1 MTRASLDDQT
11 MTDVSSDL
19 HGKRVL
25 ITGASRGLGQSCA
38 EAFAKTGSKLL
49 LVGRTTGRLAH
60 LKTSLERSEDHQVF
74 VGDLTTLEAIEQ
86 LIAVTEAFGEIDIIL
101 HVMGG
106 GLGRWDPLLSWDD
119 LALLFK
125 TNLAAAAEIN
135 RRLIPRMIE
144 RKTGNIVHV
153 GSIASTEAVGSV
165 GYNSI
170 KAAVA
175 AYTRS
180 LGRTL
185 ASTGV
190 IITGILPGGF
200 WAPDNCMVRFQ
211 QRDPQALEKW
221 IAEREPRKRLGQPEE
236 IIPLM
241 MFLASRKAT
250 MMNGC
255 CVPIDAGEGLTYV
268 VEG

>member
-1 MTRASLDDQT
+1 MKDTLNDQFT
-11 MTDVSSDL
+11 TDLASDL
-19 HGKRVL
+19 RGKRIL

-38 EAFAKTGSKLL
+38 EAFARVGSNVLL
-49 LVGRTTGRLAH
+49 TGRAADRLAQIR
-60 LKTSLERSEDHQVF
+60 SSMERPEDHAVF
-74 VGDLTTLEAIEQ
+74 AGDLTGREVIQQ
-86 LIAVTEAFGEIDIIL
+86 LIEVAGRFGDLDAIL

-106 GLGRWDPLLSWDD
+106 GLGLRDPLLSWEHFA
-119 LALLFK
+119 ALFN

-135 RRLIPRMIE
+135 RHLIPGMIE
-144 RKTGNIVHV
+144 RKAGNIVHV
-153 GSIASTEAVGSV
+153 CSIASTEAVGSV
-165 GYNSI
+165 GYNTI
-170 KAAVA
+170 KAALA

-190 IITGILPGGF
+190 IVTGILPGGF
-200 WAPDNCMVRFQ
+200 AAPDNAMARLQ
-211 QRDPQALEKW
+211 QLDPKMLEQW
-221 IAEREPRKRLGQPEE
+221 IADREPRKRLGVPEE

-250 MMNGC
+250 MMAGC

-268 VEG
+268 WG

>member
-1 MTRASLDDQT
+1 MTEAQAAPEAPVHEFR
-11 MTDVSSDL
+11 
-19 HGKRVL
+19 GKRMLV
-25 ITGASRGLGQSCA
+25 TGGSRGLGQSCA
-38 EAFAKTGSKLL
+38 EAFAKQGAHVLL
-49 LVGRTTGRLAH
+49 TGRSADRLA
-60 LKTSLERSEDHQVF
+60 SLRASFGCPEDHQVF
-74 VGDLTTLEAIEQ
+74 TGDLTRPEVIDQ
-86 LIAVTEAFGEIDIIL
+86 LIDAARAFGEIDIIL

-106 GLGRWDPLLSWDD
+106 GLGLRDPLVTWDD
-119 LALLFK
+119 FATLFH

-144 RKTGNIVHV
+144 RHTGNIVHV

-165 GYNSI
+165 GYNTI
-170 KAAVA
+170 KAALA

-185 ASTGV
+185 APTGV
-190 IITGILPGGF
+190 IVTGILPGGF
-200 WAPDNCMVRFQ
+200 WAPDNGMARLQ
-211 QRDPQALEKW
+211 RRDPQVLEQW

-236 IIPLM
+236 ILPLM

-250 MMNGC
+250 MMAGC

-268 VEG
+268 A

>member
-1 MTRASLDDQT
+1 MAPVSLDARTTHEIAD
-11 MTDVSSDL
+11 DL
-19 HGKRVL
+19 VGKRIL
-25 ITGASRGLGQSCA
+25 ITGASRGLGRSCA
-38 EAFAKTGSKLL
+38 EAFAKQGTRLL
-49 LVGRTTGRLAH
+49 LAGRTADRLTQLHAA
-60 LKTSLERSEDHQVF
+60 LDHPADHRVF
-74 VGDLTTLEAIEQ
+74 SGDLTKRDVIER
-86 LIAVTEAFGEIDIIL
+86 LVEMAAAFGDIDIIL

-106 GLGRWDPLLSWDD
+106 GLGLRDPLLSWEEF
-119 LALLFK
+119 ATLFT

-165 GYNSI
+165 GYNTT
-170 KAAVA
+170 KAALA

-180 LGRTL
+180 LGRAL
-185 ASTGV
+185 APTGV
-190 IITGILPGGF
+190 IVTGILPGGF
-200 WAPDNCMVRFQ
+200 IAPDNAMARLQ
-211 QRDPQALEKW
+211 QRDPQLLEKW

-250 MMNGC
+250 MMSGC

-268 VEG
+268 S

>member
-1 MTRASLDDQT
+1 MKPVSVDETFEA
-11 MTDVSSDL
+11 DVVSDL
-19 HGKRVL
+19 KGRRVL

-38 EAFAKTGSKLL
+38 EAFAKQGTKLL
-49 LVGRTTGRLAH
+49 LTGRSQDRLAQIH
-60 LKTSLERSEDHQVF
+60 ASLERREDHRVF
-74 VGDLTTLEAIEQ
+74 AGDLTAVEAIDQ
-86 LIAVTEAFGEIDIIL
+86 LIQVAEAFGDIEIIL

-106 GLGRWDPLLSWDD
+106 GLGLRDPLLTWEDF
-119 LALLFK
+119 AALFK

-153 GSIASTEAVGSV
+153 CSIASTEAVGSV
-165 GYNSI
+165 GYNTI
-170 KAAVA
+170 KAALA

-185 ASTGV
+185 APTGV
-190 IITGILPGGF
+190 IVTGIVPGGF
-200 WAPDNCMVRFQ
+200 VAPDNAMERLQ
-211 QRDPQALEKW
+211 RRDPKVFEQW
-221 IAEREPRKRLGQPEE
+221 IAEREPRKRLGVPEE

-250 MMNGC
+250 MMTGC

-268 VEG
+268 